1 MKFLLTLFCLLSAL
15 CVEAQINLYVAPTGN
30 DNTGNGSIGTPYA
43 TIGKAATVANTG
55 STNINSAVTIW
66 VRGGTYRNIGFTTT
80 STLPVVYDPQNVGEA
95 IWKISTVEVVR
106 LNNINR
112 TLSTKIT
119 IKAYTGE
126 TPILEGDG
134 DNSFTIRNCS
144 YISVEGLEIIG
155 VVDRIPKQLAWLYW
169 GTYRYTSGGNTIYGD
184 RKTDICTQYGFSP
197 CSDIPPNVFV
207 AGTTDYPTYKN
218 LPNINSLNVERPN
231 IFGGKGL
238 LVQLSNHIDIIGC
251 NIHHFPGGGLRAT
264 QSDYVTF
271 KNNLVHHNTSRSSV
285 GTHGLVIEGLSDD
298 SGDNSTGIKMLIS
311 GNTVYSNYNEIYSW
325 VQSKTICTT
334 EIDEGKGICL
344 LRTSPNLVP
353 PSGFSGTIRVENNI
367 SYDNGKSGIHANDM
381 DRAEIFNNTVYSNA
395 HTNINDPSIASTG
408 TNAGIS
414 VQSSTNI
421 TINNNIVVVPTG
433 FTPALVALAKCQTGC
448 ETESLSNNL
457 IYGGDNEYGTGSTTA
472 DPKFTN
478 MAGNIVTLQSSSPAI
493 NQGTKVTGQFATTDF
508 LGNTRDANPDIGA
521 YEYQS
526 VLPVEFLDF
535 QLVQQETA
543 IHLLWQTASE
553 KKNKGFEIERSTDS
567 QLWQK
572 IGTVKGEN
580 NKIAQNYAFID
591 DEPLQGINYY
601 RLKQLDT
608 EGGATYSKVL
618 SATRKM
624 KQKQLVYPNP
634 FSQTLVVEGVEQG
647 DVIQIFD
654 AIGREVS
661 AVKVETML
669 ANRFEINTLS
679 LQSHSFYFLKI
690 GDQQHKIIKN

>member
-66 VRGGTYRNIGFTTT
+66 VRGGTYRNVGFTTT
-80 STLPVVYDPQNVGEA
+80 STLPVIYDPQNVGEA

-144 YISVEGLEIIG
+144 YISVEGLEIVG

-184 RKTDICTQYGFSP
+184 RKTDICAQYGFSP

-207 AGTTDYPTYKN
+207 TGTTDYPTYKN

-298 SGDNSTGIKMLIS
+298 SGDNLTGIKMLIS

-478 MAGNIVTLQSSSPAI
+478 MAGNVVTLQSSSPAI

-553 KKNKGFEIERSTDS
+553 KKNKGFEIERSADS

-572 IGTVKGEN
+572 IGTVKGVN
-580 NKIAQNYAFID
+580 NKTAQNYAFID

-618 SATRKM
+618 SATRKT

-661 AVKVETML
+661 AVKIETTL

>member
-66 VRGGTYRNIGFTTT
+66 VRGGTYRNVGFTTT
-80 STLPVVYDPQNVGEA
+80 STLPVIYDPQNVGEA

-144 YISVEGLEIIG
+144 YISVEGLEIVG

-184 RKTDICTQYGFSP
+184 RKTDICAQYGFSP

-207 AGTTDYPTYKN
+207 TGTTDYPTYKN

-271 KNNLVHHNTSRSSV
+271 KNNMVHHNTSRSSV

-298 SGDNSTGIKMLIS
+298 SGDNLTGIKMLIS

-478 MAGNIVTLQSSSPAI
+478 MAGNVVTLQSSSPAI

-553 KKNKGFEIERSTDS
+553 KKNKGFEIERSADS

-572 IGTVKGEN
+572 IGTVKGVN
-580 NKIAQNYAFID
+580 NKTAQNYAFID

-618 SATRKM
+618 SATRKT

-661 AVKVETML
+661 AVKIETTL

>member
-66 VRGGTYRNIGFTTT
+66 VRGGTYRNVGFTTT
-80 STLPVVYDPQNVGEA
+80 STLPVIYDPQNVGEA
-95 IWKISTVEVVR
+95 IWKINTVEVVR

-184 RKTDICTQYGFSP
+184 RKTDICAQYGFSP

-298 SGDNSTGIKMLIS
+298 SGDNSTGVKMLIS

-478 MAGNIVTLQSSSPAI
+478 MAGNVVTLQSSSPAI

-543 IHLLWQTASE
+543 IHLLWQTKNE
-553 KKNKGFEIERSTDS
+553 KTNKGFEIERSADS

-591 DEPLQGINYY
+591 NEPLQGVNYY
-601 RLKQLDT
+601 RLNQLDT
-608 EGGATYSKVL
+608 EGGTTYSKVL
-618 SATRKM
+618 SATRKT

-661 AVKVETML
+661 AVKVETRL

-679 LQSHSFYFLKI
+679 LQSHSFYFLQI

>member
-55 STNINSAVTIW
+55 STNINSEVTIW

-144 YISVEGLEIIG
+144 YISVEGLEIVG

-207 AGTTDYPTYKN
+207 TGTTDYPTYKN

-271 KNNLVHHNTSRSSV
+271 KNNMVHHNTSRSSV

-457 IYGGDNEYGTGSTTA
+457 IYGGTNEYGTGSTTA

-478 MAGNIVTLQSSSPAI
+478 MAGNVVTLQSSSPAI
-493 NQGTKVTGQFATTDF
+493 NQGTNVANQFATTDF

-543 IHLLWQTASE
+543 IHLLWQTKNE
-553 KKNKGFEIERSTDS
+553 KTNKGFEIERSADS